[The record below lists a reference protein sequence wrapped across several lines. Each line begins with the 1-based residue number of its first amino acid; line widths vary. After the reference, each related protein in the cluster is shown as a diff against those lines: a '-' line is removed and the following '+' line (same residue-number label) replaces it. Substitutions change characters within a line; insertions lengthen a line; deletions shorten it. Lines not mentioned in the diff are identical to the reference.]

1 MFIYYNVKPIT
12 EFSYLQSYS
21 SVDEILLDL
30 VRIINKN
37 IVNKRSKS
45 VTDMS
50 WFVNR
55 IVRIEKGRSFKAV
68 TKILEKSFLIF

>member
-12 EFSYLQSYS
+12 EFSYLLSY

-45 VTDMS
+45 VTDTS
-50 WFVNR
+50 WLVNR

>member
-12 EFSYLQSYS
+12 EFSYHSY
-21 SVDEILLDL
+21 SVDEIFLDL

-45 VTDMS
+45 VTYTS

-55 IVRIEKGRSFKAV
+55 IVRKRS
-68 TKILEKSFLIF
+68 